1 MKEHLDRLDEIFN
14 AGDWSKGDR
23 AAYEAVSAVAR
34 AAADK
39 DDVAERAL
47 CFAAVGEDWY
57 PATEI
62 AACIESKREQARAE
76 GYARALE
83 QGVLSRAFQAGVDE
97 GLRRSAAHKIVLG
110 ED

>member
-1 MKEHLDRLDEIFN
+1 MKEHLDRLCEIFST
-14 AGDWSKGDR
+14 GDWSKEDR

-34 AAADK
+34 AATDK

-62 AACIESKREQARAE
+62 ATCIESKREQARAE
-76 GYARALE
+76 GYAQALE
-83 QGVLSRAFQAGVDE
+83 QGVLERAFLAGVAE
-97 GLRRSAAHKIVLG
+97 GQRLAATLAGK
-110 ED
+110 

>member
-1 MKEHLDRLDEIFN
+1 MKEHLDRLYEIFN
-14 AGDWSKGDR
+14 TGDWSKEDR
-23 AAYEAVSAVAR
+23 AAYEAVSAVAK
-34 AAADK
+34 AATDK

-62 AACIESKREQARAE
+62 ATCIESKREQARSE

-83 QGVLSRAFQAGVDE
+83 KGVLERAFLAGVDE
-97 GLRRSAAHKIVLG
+97 GQRRSAARTSK
-110 ED
+110 